1 MKQECAKNQA
11 KAQRCIQ
18 YIHVA
23 FMNTQGYLV
32 LPWSLEMSGLYQNL
46 DVSWTNLTLSL
57 LSGLP
62 SAAEKVMMVT
72 FEPLQSVTDIVCSL
86 CVT

>member
-1 MKQECAKNQA
+1 MKKQECTKNQA
-11 KAQRCIQ
+11 KVQMQ

-23 FMNTQGYLV
+23 YMNTQGYLV

-62 SAAEKVMMVT
+62 SAAKK
-72 FEPLQSVTDIVCSL
+72 Q
-86 CVT
+86 

>member
-1 MKQECAKNQA
+1 MKKQECTKNQA
-11 KAQRCIQ
+11 KVQRRMQ

-23 FMNTQGYLV
+23 YMNTQGYLV

-62 SAAEKVMMVT
+62 SAAKK
-72 FEPLQSVTDIVCSL
+72 SDDGHI
-86 CVT
+86 